1 MGGSSEET
9 GTLPGLAAKFPSGAT
24 DASLTIDVDGNAS
37 PAVLRLSGELDS
49 DTAGSLDT
57 QGRALVADQH
67 RHLILDCS
75 GLTFCDS
82 FGLRTMMNLWQS
94 VQPDGSVTIA
104 SPSDHLNRLLQ
115 ITGLSDTLRARPVT
129 N

>member
-1 MGGSSEET
+1 MGEWSEEGGSLS
-9 GTLPGLAAKFPSGAT
+9 GLAAELPSGAT

-57 QGRALVADQH
+57 RGRALVADQH

-75 GLTFCDS
+75 ALTF
-82 FGLRTMMNLWQS
+82 
-94 VQPDGSVTIA
+94 
-104 SPSDHLNRLLQ
+104 
-115 ITGLSDTLRARPVT
+115 
-129 N
+129 

>member
-1 MGGSSEET
+1 MPSRPDARRLRHRPSHIQGG
-9 GTLPGLAAKFPSGAT
+9 
-24 DASLTIDVDGNAS
+24 
-37 PAVLRLSGELDS
+37 
-49 DTAGSLDT
+49 
-57 QGRALVADQH
+57 ALVADEH

-75 GLTFCDS
+75 NLTFCDS

-115 ITGLSDTLRARPVT
+115 IAGLADALSAAGPH
-129 N
+129 